1 MSWLRSSPLRQ
12 SFTKSAPGSGGG
24 SGARYGSGGS
34 SGGLSVIRPFD
45 ATECDPKACYDSF
58 CIHWQQAYEI
68 IQRSEN
74 YRSQSHDDV
83 LGVVTHLDHM
93 VTLLLV
99 ELHHC
104 NKLSLPGQPTP
115 PAPCLE
121 HLLSE
126 NLLDKLYEW
135 GIKTGRYANAVRL
148 EQLKLYEQLVSHS
161 RHQLLVHEPFLR
173 PLLKLL
179 ASSQNEIYPPDVEKR
194 LVILLNQ
201 LCVVLMQNVHLLD
214 LFFFSTSQTQAA
226 NGGQK
231 QQQQQNGCHTNFII
245 FSLLI
250 PYVHREGSLGHQA
263 RDALLLCMAL
273 SQKNSNVGTYIATY
287 SSICPVLV
295 TGLGGLYSRLPNQ
308 IDIRTADWYRIT
320 TDDVT
325 ELPEL
330 TLFMNSLEFCN
341 AVVQVAHAMIRQQLL
356 DFLYQ
361 GFLVPVLG
369 PAILQSFKGQ
379 GQFQTNVESQ
389 VSAMAYFDLIVRS
402 ISEPGLIQL
411 VIRFLLD
418 EEKFD
423 GQRILDVLVERLNS
437 NDPRLC
443 MVTLSLFDS
452 LLSLNCEDIMLEL
465 MLKYLLPCKHVP
477 ISHRFK
483 INRVD
488 PYTQAVEYFLNIT
501 PDIMRKVNSVL
512 SLNNANP
519 TNLSVG
525 GAPVP
530 LSSNNRSMGMVGV
543 GAGSSNLN
551 VSKTVGANWNHYG
564 LNTGETLLAN
574 YQAYLLDARNRIAQ
588 CKHACDQ
595 WNNVY
600 RYQKL
605 SKASLTPSATASGP
619 SSLTMTGTGPTDES
633 GAPGVIGRSVKVQL
647 IKDFLQE
654 FSTSGEQQESG
665 TADRGGAVAPS
676 AIMFSGGVGLTSA
689 GKQQLDSLQSIG
701 DSSGYESLNIFS
713 QSTASGD
720 QGQPQPPIGS
730 LLGDAG
736 QQQQQQH
743 PSRRIDS
750 WKVSSVREEL
760 IGDLD
765 LSEDLFAQGT
775 VSLGPFLTAIWG
787 KLQTFTSNCLYVNLH
802 LTGLI
807 SHLTHYPLPLLHSI
821 LLRPDIPTTSD
832 TPSFHQVLKI
842 LKQQIDAELPDTDEA
857 LEIVDVARS
866 FLVDREFRLVNM
878 RKNAIEASSGVATG
892 GRQSGSLY
900 GSGGG
905 GGGGAGIVG
914 GSMMTSNLSQTTP
927 MQLTP
932 SSSYDPFKRQ
942 DSKRKSISNSFSN
955 IFRRPGSVASSG
967 IAQIVE
973 FFTGSSNGSN
983 NNGFNQSPNGRSN
996 SGASGQ
1002 GSISNSS
1009 SGSNQYPNSST
1020 SHPPMNGLLLG
1031 GVRRELREAETQFMP
1046 MATDTPL
1053 NGRLAAS
1060 APVGSLELG
1069 SNELASRHPSATSP
1083 AGGTSSHEHGLANY
1097 SVGSERQLNLA
1108 IGAVLLDE
1116 WLRELSAITQEQ
1128 CIMMLSE
1135 QVQQQQQQ
1143 QQQSQRLS

>member
-12 SFTKSAPGSGGG
+12 SFTKSGHAGNAGTR
-24 SGARYGSGGS
+24 SGAGA
-34 SGGLSVIRPFD
+34 GGLTAIRPFD

-93 VTLLLV
+93 VTLLLM

-104 NKLSLPGQPTP
+104 NKLSLPGQTAP

-214 LFFFSTSQTQAA
+214 LFFFSTTQTQTHSPRAN
-226 NGGQK
+226 NGG
-231 QQQQQNGCHTNFII
+231 HTNFII

-308 IDIRTADWYRIT
+308 IEIKTVDWHRIT

-341 AVVQVAHAMIRQQLL
+341 AVVQVAHTMIRQQLL

-369 PAILQSFKGQ
+369 PAILQQTFKGQ

-402 ISEPGLIQL
+402 ITEPGLIQL
-411 VIRFLLD
+411 VVRFLLD
-418 EEKFD
+418 EDKFD

-437 NDPRLC
+437 NDSRLC

-465 MLKYLLPCKHVP
+465 MLKYLLHCKHVP
-477 ISHRFK
+477 ISHRYK

-512 SLNNANP
+512 SINNNSSGGGHHGANQ
-519 TNLSVG
+519 TGQGNHRVI
-525 GAPVP
+525 ANT
-530 LSSNNRSMGMVGV
+530 SNNNPQ
-543 GAGSSNLN
+543 ANGSPFGGGSANLN
-551 VSKTVGANWNHYG
+551 VSKTIGANWNHYG
-564 LNTGETLLAN
+564 LNTSTGETLLAN
-574 YQAYLLDARNRIAQ
+574 YQAYLLDARTRIAQ

-605 SKASLTPSATASGP
+605 SKANFAVPPGAGSGGRASVATNGGGSSGSNSLDTTIAEDVRALKVQMIKSFLSEF
-619 SSLTMTGTGPTDES
+619 SSTDSGTGGDVSP
-633 GAPGVIGRSVKVQL
+633 AAAAANAI
-647 IKDFLQE
+647 F
-654 FSTSGEQQESG
+654 GEPALVA
-665 TADRGGAVAPS
+665 TGG
-676 AIMFSGGVGLTSA
+676 SGG
-689 GKQQLDSLQSIG
+689 KQLDSLQSIG
-701 DSSGYESLNIFS
+701 DSSGYESLNVFTH
-713 QSTASGD
+713 STSE
-720 QGQPQPPIGS
+720 P
-730 LLGDAG
+730 L
-736 QQQQQQH
+736 
-743 PSRRIDS
+743 PSAMMTLPAEPKLQRIDS
-750 WKVSSVREEL
+750 WKVSNVREEP

-787 KLQTFTSNCLYVNLH
+787 KLQTFTSNCMYVNLH

-807 SHLTHYPLPLLHSI
+807 SHLTLFPLPLLHSI

-842 LKQQIDAELPDTDEA
+842 LKQQIDAELPDTDES
-857 LEIVDVARS
+857 LEIADVART

-878 RKNAIEASSGVATG
+878 RKNAIESAASGK
-892 GRQSGSLY
+892 LLN
-900 GSGGG
+900 GGG
-905 GGGGAGIVG
+905 
-914 GSMMTSNLSQTTP
+914 SSMTSSLSQTTP

-942 DSKRKSISNSFSN
+942 DSKRKSITNSFSN
-955 IFRRPGSVASSG
+955 IFRRPGSV
-967 IAQIVE
+967 
-973 FFTGSSNGSN
+973 GSSNG
-983 NNGFNQSPNGRSN
+983 NGLNHSPNGRHTQS
-996 SGASGQ
+996 A
-1002 GSISNSS
+1002 
-1009 SGSNQYPNSST
+1009 SST
-1020 SHPPMNGLLLG
+1020 GATGHQQQPMSPGGGYHPPTSGLLVG
-1031 GVRRELREAETQFMP
+1031 GGGGRRESREAETQFMSF
-1046 MATDTPL
+1046 DTPSSA
-1053 NGRLAAS
+1053 GAAAS
-1060 APVGSLELG
+1060 AAGGPTGMAAASGGNEQHLHAANSLEQ
-1069 SNELASRHPSATSP
+1069 
-1083 AGGTSSHEHGLANY
+1083 HGLANY
-1097 SVGSERQLNLA
+1097 SVGASERQLNLA

-1135 QVQQQQQQ
+1135 QVQQQR
-1143 QQQSQRLS
+1143 QRTS

>member
-12 SFTKSAPGSGGG
+12 SFSKSGNNSNSNGGG
-24 SGARYGSGGS
+24 SANDRSRSGAGG
-34 SGGLSVIRPFD
+34 GGLSSVIRPFD

-68 IQRSEN
+68 IQRSE
-74 YRSQSHDDV
+74 SHDDV

-214 LFFFSTSQTQAA
+214 LFFFSTTQTQQSHHAS
-226 NGGQK
+226 NGG
-231 QQQQQNGCHTNFII
+231 HTNFII

-308 IDIRTADWYRIT
+308 IEIKTVDWYRIT

-341 AVVQVAHAMIRQQLL
+341 AVVQVAHTMIRQQLL

-369 PAILQSFKGQ
+369 PAILQ
-379 GQFQTNVESQ
+379 TNVESQ

-402 ISEPGLIQL
+402 ITEPGLIQI

-437 NDPRLC
+437 NDSRLC

-465 MLKYLLPCKHVP
+465 MLKYLLHCKHVP
-477 ISHRFK
+477 ISHRYK

-501 PDIMRKVNSVL
+501 PDIMKKVNSVL
-512 SLNNANP
+512 SINN
-519 TNLSVG
+519 G
-525 GAPVP
+525 GLASNGA
-530 LSSNNRSMGMVGV
+530 SSAA
-543 GAGSSNLN
+543 AGQPA
-551 VSKTVGANWNHYG
+551 VVATAKTIGANWNHYG
-564 LNTGETLLAN
+564 LNTTTGETLLAN
-574 YQAYLLDARNRIAQ
+574 YQAYLLDARNRIVQ

-605 SKASLTPSATASGP
+605 SKANFT
-619 SSLTMTGTGPTDES
+619 
-633 GAPGVIGRSVKVQL
+633 GAPNVAANGAGS
-647 IKDFLQE
+647 
-654 FSTSGEQQESG
+654 SGQNSLVNPEDVR
-665 TADRGGAVAPS
+665 A
-676 AIMFSGGVGLTSA
+676 L
-689 GKQQLDSLQSIG
+689 KQLDSLQSIG
-701 DSSGYESLNIFS
+701 DSSGYESLNVFS
-713 QSTASGD
+713 QTSNDLVAPGTM
-720 QGQPQPPIGS
+720 PQEPQ
-730 LLGDAG
+730 LK
-736 QQQQQQH
+736 QQQQ
-743 PSRRIDS
+743 RIDA
-750 WKVSSVREEL
+750 WKVSSVREEP

-807 SHLTHYPLPLLHSI
+807 THLTLFPLPLLHSI

-842 LKQQIDAELPDTDEA
+842 LKQQIDAELPDTDES
-857 LEIVDVARS
+857 LEIVDMARS

-878 RKNAIEASSGVATG
+878 RKNAIESAASGK
-892 GRQSGSLY
+892 LLN
-900 GSGGG
+900 GGG
-905 GGGGAGIVG
+905 
-914 GSMMTSNLSQTTP
+914 SSMTSSLSQTTP

-942 DSKRKSISNSFSN
+942 DGKRKSISNSFSN
-955 IFRRPGSVASSG
+955 IFRRPGSVGKNPPSFPSR
-967 IAQIVE
+967 
-973 FFTGSSNGSN
+973 SSNSN
-983 NNGFNQSPNGRSN
+983 GLNHSPNGRQQPQSYTP
-996 SGASGQ
+996 ASMNVPSPVGQ
-1002 GSISNSS
+1002 QQHQHQSVSS
-1009 SGSNQYPNSST
+1009 VM
-1020 SHPPMNGLLLG
+1020 PPSGLLIG
-1031 GVRRELREAETQFMP
+1031 SSRRESREAETQFMSI
-1046 MATDTPL
+1046 DTSSL
-1053 NGRLAAS
+1053 QAGGIN
-1060 APVGSLELG
+1060 APSGHVSNG
-1069 SNELASRHPSATSP
+1069 SNGNDLLHPHSL
-1083 AGGTSSHEHGLANY
+1083 EHGLTSY

-1116 WLRELSAITQEQ
+1116 WLRELSAVTQEQ

-1135 QVQQQQQQ
+1135 QVQQ
-1143 QQQSQRLS
+1143 

>member
-12 SFTKSAPGSGGG
+12 SFSKSSNSANDRAR
-24 SGARYGSGGS
+24 SGAGG
-34 SGGLSVIRPFD
+34 GGLSVIRPFD

-104 NKLSLPGQPTP
+104 NKLSLPGQAAP

-214 LFFFSTSQTQAA
+214 LFFFSTTQTQQSNHSS
-226 NGGQK
+226 NGG
-231 QQQQQNGCHTNFII
+231 HTNFII

-308 IDIRTADWYRIT
+308 IEIKTIDWYRIT

-325 ELPEL
+325 EMPEL

-341 AVVQVAHAMIRQQLL
+341 AVVQVAHTMIRQQLL

-369 PAILQSFKGQ
+369 PAILQTFKGQ

-402 ISEPGLIQL
+402 ITEPGLIQL

-437 NDPRLC
+437 NDSRLC

-465 MLKYLLPCKHVP
+465 MLKYLLQCKHVP
-477 ISHRFK
+477 ISHRYK

-501 PDIMRKVNSVL
+501 PDIMKKVNSVL
-512 SLNNANP
+512 SINNGGIGSGSTAGQSAPPLGNHRTHGLGASNNHNHNNHANNGGGNSNNA
-519 TNLSVG
+519 
-525 GAPVP
+525 
-530 LSSNNRSMGMVGV
+530 
-543 GAGSSNLN
+543 NLN
-551 VSKTVGANWNHYG
+551 VSKTIGANWNHYG
-564 LNTGETLLAN
+564 MNTSTGETLLAN
-574 YQAYLLDARNRIAQ
+574 YQAYLLDARNRIVQ

-605 SKASLTPSATASGP
+605 SKANFSLPQPAGVGPATNGNGGG
-619 SSLTMTGTGPTDES
+619 SSQSDSIVNPEDVRAL
-633 GAPGVIGRSVKVQL
+633 KVQM
-647 IKDFLQE
+647 IKDFLRE
-654 FSTSGEQQESG
+654 FSIDSGIGECDSQQHAPVTGTSS
-665 TADRGGAVAPS
+665 TASS
-676 AIMFSGGVGLTSA
+676 AIMFGGPMAPSGG
-689 GKQQLDSLQSIG
+689 KQLDSLQSIG
-701 DSSGYESLNIFS
+701 DSSGYESLNVFS
-713 QSTASGD
+713 QATNELA
-720 QGQPQPPIGS
+720 PVAAPPD
-730 LLGDAG
+730 LAQLK
-736 QQQQQQH
+736 QQQ
-743 PSRRIDS
+743 RIDA
-750 WKVSSVREEL
+750 WKVSSVREEAL
-760 IGDLD
+760 GDLD

-807 SHLTHYPLPLLHSI
+807 SHLTFFPLPLLHSI

-842 LKQQIDAELPDTDEA
+842 LKQQIDAELPDTDES
-857 LEIVDVARS
+857 LEIVDMARS

-878 RKNAIEASSGVATG
+878 RKNAIESAASGK
-892 GRQSGSLY
+892 LLN
-900 GSGGG
+900 GGG
-905 GGGGAGIVG
+905 
-914 GSMMTSNLSQTTP
+914 SSMTSSLSQTTP

-942 DSKRKSISNSFSN
+942 DGKRKSISNSFSN

-967 IAQIVE
+967 LAQIVE
-973 FFTGSSNGSN
+973 FFTGSSSNGMN
-983 NNGFNQSPNGRSN
+983 HSPNGRQPQSFT
-996 SGASGQ
+996 STSMVG
-1002 GSISNSS
+1002 
-1009 SGSNQYPNSST
+1009 SGSNQQQHQQLGGSST
-1020 SHPPMNGLLLG
+1020 GNHPVTPPSGLLIG
-1031 GVRRELREAETQFMP
+1031 SSRRESREAETQFMSI
-1046 MATDTPL
+1046 DTTTPS
-1053 NGRLAAS
+1053 NGLIGANAGNDHAS
-1060 APVGSLELG
+1060 SSL
-1069 SNELASRHPSATSP
+1069 
-1083 AGGTSSHEHGLANY
+1083 EHGLANY

-1116 WLRELSAITQEQ
+1116 WLRELSAVTQEQ

-1135 QVQQQQQQ
+1135 QVQQPAR
-1143 QQQSQRLS
+1143 SAS

>member
-12 SFTKSAPGSGGG
+12 SFTKSTPGSGGG
-24 SGARYGSGGS
+24 GNGARYGSASGSGGAG
-34 SGGLSVIRPFD
+34 SGGLSIIRPFD

-226 NGGQK
+226 NGSQK
-231 QQQQQNGCHTNFII
+231 QQQQNGCHTNFII

-369 PAILQSFKGQ
+369 PAILQ
-379 GQFQTNVESQ
+379 TNVESQ

-519 TNLSVG
+519 TNLPI

-530 LSSNNRSMGMVGV
+530 LSSNIRSMGGT
-543 GAGSSNLN
+543 GSSNLN

-605 SKASLTPSATASGP
+605 SKASLTPSAAASGP
-619 SSLTMTGTGPTDES
+619 SSLTTAPTDES
-633 GAPGVIGRSVKVQL
+633 GAPVGRSVKVQL

-654 FSTSGEQQESG
+654 FSTSSDQQESG
-665 TADRGGAVAPS
+665 TAERGAAVAPS
-676 AIMFSGGVGLTSA
+676 AIMFGGVGLTNT

-713 QSTASGD
+713 QSTTCSD
-720 QGQPQPPIGS
+720 QVQPQPQIGC

-736 QQQQQQH
+736 QQQQQQ
-743 PSRRIDS
+743 PPRRIDS
-750 WKVSSVREEL
+750 WKISSVREEL

-878 RKNAIEASSGVATG
+878 RKNAIEATSGTGIG
-892 GRQSGSLY
+892 GRQSLYNGS
-900 GSGGG
+900 GVGGG
-905 GGGGAGIVG
+905 GTGSAG
-914 GSMMTSNLSQTTP
+914 GSMMTSSLSQTTP

-955 IFRRPGSVASSG
+955 IFRRPGSV
-967 IAQIVE
+967 
-973 FFTGSSNGSN
+973 GSSNGSS
-983 NNGFNQSPNGRSN
+983 NNGFNQSPNGRSH

-1002 GSISNSS
+1002 GSITSSS
-1009 SGSNQYPNSST
+1009 SGTNQYPNSSG
-1020 SHPPMNGLLLG
+1020 HPPTNGLLLG
-1031 GVRRELREAETQFMP
+1031 GARRELREAETQFMP
-1046 MATDTPL
+1046 MATDTPV

-1060 APVGSLELG
+1060 TPVGPLEQG
-1069 SNELASRHPSATSP
+1069 SNELTSRHPSATSP
-1083 AGGTSSHEHGLANY
+1083 AGGPSSHEHGLANY

-1135 QVQQQQQQ
+1135 QVQQQH
-1143 QQQSQRLS
+1143 QQSQARLS

>member
-12 SFTKSAPGSGGG
+12 SFSKSGNNSNNNGSGSANDRSR
-24 SGARYGSGGS
+24 SGAGG
-34 SGGLSVIRPFD
+34 GGLSSVIRPFD

-214 LFFFSTSQTQAA
+214 LFFFSTTQTQQSHHAS
-226 NGGQK
+226 NGG
-231 QQQQQNGCHTNFII
+231 HTNFII

-308 IDIRTADWYRIT
+308 IEIKTVDWYRIT

-341 AVVQVAHAMIRQQLL
+341 AVVQVAHTMIRQQLL

-369 PAILQSFKGQ
+369 PAILQ
-379 GQFQTNVESQ
+379 TNVESQ

-402 ISEPGLIQL
+402 ITEPGLIQI

-437 NDPRLC
+437 NDSRLC

-465 MLKYLLPCKHVP
+465 MLKYLLHCKHVP
-477 ISHRFK
+477 ISHRYK

-501 PDIMRKVNSVL
+501 PDIMKKVNSVL
-512 SLNNANP
+512 SINN
-519 TNLSVG
+519 G
-525 GAPVP
+525 GLASNGA
-530 LSSNNRSMGMVGV
+530 SSAAAGQPAVVATALGNHRTLTERG
-543 GAGSSNLN
+543 GSSSANLN
-551 VSKTVGANWNHYG
+551 VSKTIGANWNHYG
-564 LNTGETLLAN
+564 LNTTTGETLLAN
-574 YQAYLLDARNRIAQ
+574 YQAYLLDARNRIVQ

-605 SKASLTPSATASGP
+605 SKANFT
-619 SSLTMTGTGPTDES
+619 
-633 GAPGVIGRSVKVQL
+633 GAPNVAANGAGS
-647 IKDFLQE
+647 
-654 FSTSGEQQESG
+654 SGQNSLVNPEDVR
-665 TADRGGAVAPS
+665 A
-676 AIMFSGGVGLTSA
+676 L
-689 GKQQLDSLQSIG
+689 KLDSLQSIG
-701 DSSGYESLNIFS
+701 DSSGYESLNVFS
-713 QSTASGD
+713 QTSNDLVAPGTM
-720 QGQPQPPIGS
+720 PQEPQMK
-730 LLGDAG
+730 
-736 QQQQQQH
+736 QQQQ
-743 PSRRIDS
+743 RIDA
-750 WKVSSVREEL
+750 WKVSSVREEP

-807 SHLTHYPLPLLHSI
+807 THLTLFPLPLLHSI

-842 LKQQIDAELPDTDEA
+842 LKQQIDAELPDTDES
-857 LEIVDVARS
+857 LEIVDMARS

-878 RKNAIEASSGVATG
+878 RKNAIESAASGK
-892 GRQSGSLY
+892 LLN
-900 GSGGG
+900 GGG
-905 GGGGAGIVG
+905 
-914 GSMMTSNLSQTTP
+914 SSMTSSLSQTTP

-942 DSKRKSISNSFSN
+942 DGKRKSISNSFSN
-955 IFRRPGSVASSG
+955 IFRRPGSV
-967 IAQIVE
+967 
-973 FFTGSSNGSN
+973 GSSNG
-983 NNGFNQSPNGRSN
+983 NGLNHSPNGRQQPQSYTP
-996 SGASGQ
+996 ASMNVPSPVGQ
-1002 GSISNSS
+1002 QQHQSVSS
-1009 SGSNQYPNSST
+1009 VT
-1020 SHPPMNGLLLG
+1020 PPSGLLIG
-1031 GVRRELREAETQFMP
+1031 SSRRESREAETQFMSI
-1046 MATDTPL
+1046 DT
-1053 NGRLAAS
+1053 S
-1060 APVGSLELG
+1060 SLQAGG
-1069 SNELASRHPSATSP
+1069 SNA
-1083 AGGTSSHEHGLANY
+1083 AGGHPVSNGANGNDLLHPLHPHSLEHGLTSY

-1116 WLRELSAITQEQ
+1116 WLRELSAVTQEQ

-1135 QVQQQQQQ
+1135 QVQQQQPPARTA
-1143 QQQSQRLS
+1143 S

>member
-24 SGARYGSGGS
+24 NGSRYGSGSGG
-34 SGGLSVIRPFD
+34 GGLSVIRPFD

-226 NGGQK
+226 NSGLK
-231 QQQQQNGCHTNFII
+231 QQQTANDCHTNFII

-519 TNLSVG
+519 TNLLV

-530 LSSNNRSMGMVGV
+530 LSSNNRSMGMMGTVGIV
-543 GAGSSNLN
+543 GSNNLN

-605 SKASLTPSATASGP
+605 SKTSLTPSAAASGP
-619 SSLTMTGTGPTDES
+619 SSLTMTIAPTDES
-633 GAPGVIGRSVKVQL
+633 GAPIGRSVKVQL

-654 FSTSGEQQESG
+654 FSTSSDQQESG
-665 TADRGGAVAPS
+665 TVERGAVVAPS
-676 AIMFSGGVGLTSA
+676 AIMFGGVGLTSG

-713 QSTASGD
+713 QSTMSSEH
-720 QGQPQPPIGS
+720 QLQPQPQIGS

-736 QQQQQQH
+736 QQQQH
-743 PSRRIDS
+743 PPRRIDS
-750 WKVSSVREEL
+750 WKISSVREEL

-878 RKNAIEASSGVATG
+878 RKNAIETTSGTVTA
-892 GRQSGSLY
+892 GRQPLY
-900 GSGGG
+900 NGSGGRG
-905 GGGGAGIVG
+905 GTGSAG
-914 GSMMTSNLSQTTP
+914 GSMMTSSLSQTTP

-973 FFTGSSNGSN
+973 FFTGSSNGNS
-983 NNGFNQSPNGRSN
+983 NNGFNQSPNGRSP

-1002 GSISNSS
+1002 GSMSNSS
-1009 SGSNQYPNSST
+1009 SGANSNN
-1020 SHPPMNGLLLG
+1020 HPPTNGLLLG
-1031 GVRRELREAETQFMP
+1031 GGRRELREAETQFMP
-1046 MATDTPL
+1046 MAADTPV

-1060 APVGSLELG
+1060 APDGPLELG
-1069 SNELASRHPSATSP
+1069 SNEPASRHPSATSP
-1083 AGGTSSHEHGLANY
+1083 GGGTSSHEHGLANY

-1135 QVQQQQQQ
+1135 QVHQ

>member
-12 SFTKSAPGSGGG
+12 SFGKSGGG
-24 SGARYGSGGS
+24 SGSSGRGS
-34 SGGLSVIRPFD
+34 SSTNGTVRAFD
-45 ATECDPKACYDSF
+45 ASECDPKACYDSF

-74 YRSQSHDDV
+74 NRGQSHDDV

-104 NKLSLPGQPTP
+104 NKLSLPGAPAP
-115 PAPCLE
+115 AAPCLE

-135 GIKTGRYANAVRL
+135 GVKTGRYANAVRL

-173 PLLKLL
+173 PLLKIL

-214 LFFFSTSQTQAA
+214 LFFFSTA
-226 NGGQK
+226 
-231 QQQQQNGCHTNFII
+231 QQQNGSGGHTNFII

-308 IDIRTADWYRIT
+308 IDIKTIDWYRIT

-325 ELPEL
+325 EMQEL

-341 AVVQVAHAMIRQQLL
+341 AVVQVAHSMIRQQLL

-369 PAILQSFKGQ
+369 PAILQTFKGR
-379 GQFQTNVESQ
+379 GHLQTNVESQ
-389 VSAMAYFDLIVRS
+389 VSAMAYLDLIVRS
-402 ISEPGLIQL
+402 VTEPGLIQI
-411 VIRFLLD
+411 VVKFLLD

-437 NDPRLC
+437 NDSRLC
-443 MVTLSLFDS
+443 MISLSLFDT

-465 MLKYLLPCKHVP
+465 ILKYLLSCQHVP

-483 INRVD
+483 VNRVD
-488 PYTQAVEYFLNIT
+488 PYSNAVEYFLNTT
-501 PDIMRKVNSVL
+501 PEIMKKVNNVL
-512 SLNNANP
+512 SINNNNNYNQSP
-519 TNLSVG
+519 MIGSGVT
-525 GAPVP
+525 
-530 LSSNNRSMGMVGV
+530 SNSQSGRNI
-543 GAGSSNLN
+543 
-551 VSKTVGANWNHYG
+551 SKTIGANWNHYG
-564 LNTGETLLAN
+564 INTGETLLAN
-574 YQAYLLDARNRIAQ
+574 YQAYLLEARNRIVQ

-595 WNNVY
+595 WNNMY

-605 SKASLTPSATASGP
+605 SKLVNNSNSVGPNGSGTVTSEDVQAYKVQMIKNFLAEFTTGPDSAVDLTAADIDR
-619 SSLTMTGTGPTDES
+619 SSQCQSPAGMFGTGGGMHGSHLMAT
-633 GAPGVIGRSVKVQL
+633 
-647 IKDFLQE
+647 
-654 FSTSGEQQESG
+654 TS
-665 TADRGGAVAPS
+665 
-676 AIMFSGGVGLTSA
+676 
-689 GKQQLDSLQSIG
+689 KQLDSLQSLG
-701 DSSGYESLNIFS
+701 DSSGYESLNI
-713 QSTASGD
+713 TNLGT
-720 QGQPQPPIGS
+720 GS
-730 LLGDAG
+730 EDG
-736 QQQQQQH
+736 
-743 PSRRIDS
+743 RRHET
-750 WKVSSVREEL
+750 WKVSSVKEET
-760 IGDLD
+760 IVDLD

-807 SHLTHYPLPLLHSI
+807 SHLSWFPLPLLHSI

-842 LKQQIDAELPDTDEA
+842 LKQQIDAELPDCDES

-866 FLVDREFRLVNM
+866 FLVDREFRLINM
-878 RKNAIEASSGVATG
+878 RKNAIESNPNSS
-892 GRQSGSLY
+892 RLLLLN
-900 GSGGG
+900 
-905 GGGGAGIVG
+905 GGAGPSGTV
-914 GSMMTSNLSQTTP
+914 SMTSSLSQTTP

-932 SSSYDPFKRQ
+932 SSSYDPFKRN
-942 DSKRKSISNSFSN
+942 DSKRKSISNSFSS
-955 IFRRPGSVASSG
+955 IFRRPGSSASSG
-967 IAQIVE
+967 IAQVFQ
-973 FFTGSSNGSN
+973 FFTGGGSN
-983 NNGFNQSPNGRSN
+983 SNNSPASHQSSATPSP
-996 SGASGQ
+996 A
-1002 GSISNSS
+1002 GSQQYLSSNSS
-1009 SGSNQYPNSST
+1009 GVSSFMGSS
-1020 SHPPMNGLLLG
+1020 
-1031 GVRRELREAETQFMP
+1031 RRDSREAETQFVDHP
-1046 MATDTPL
+1046 SSLGGPTASSLTATGSPH
-1053 NGRLAAS
+1053 N
-1060 APVGSLELG
+1060 SLEYSLVNING
-1069 SNELASRHPSATSP
+1069 SIV
-1083 AGGTSSHEHGLANY
+1083 GGI
-1097 SVGSERQLNLA
+1097 GSERQRDLA
-1108 IGAVLLDE
+1108 VSAVVLDE
-1116 WLRELSAITQEQ
+1116 WLKELSAITQEQ
-1128 CIMMLSE
+1128 CIMMVSDQVLS
-1135 QVQQQQQQ
+1135 QKLGKT
-1143 QQQSQRLS
+1143 S

>member
-12 SFTKSAPGSGGG
+12 SFSKSSNSANDRAR
-24 SGARYGSGGS
+24 SGAGG
-34 SGGLSVIRPFD
+34 GGLSVIRPFD

-104 NKLSLPGQPTP
+104 NKLSLPGQAAP

-214 LFFFSTSQTQAA
+214 LFFFSTTQTQQSNHSS
-226 NGGQK
+226 NGG
-231 QQQQQNGCHTNFII
+231 HTNFII

-308 IDIRTADWYRIT
+308 IEIKTIDWYRIT

-341 AVVQVAHAMIRQQLL
+341 AVVQVAHTMIRQQLL

-369 PAILQSFKGQ
+369 PAILQTFKGQ

-402 ISEPGLIQL
+402 ITEPGLIQL

-437 NDPRLC
+437 NDSRLC

-465 MLKYLLPCKHVP
+465 MLKYLLQCKHVP
-477 ISHRFK
+477 ISHRYK

-501 PDIMRKVNSVL
+501 PDIMKKVNSVL
-512 SLNNANP
+512 SINNGGMGTGSTAGQNAPPLGNQRTHGHNNNHTNNGGGNSNNA
-519 TNLSVG
+519 
-525 GAPVP
+525 
-530 LSSNNRSMGMVGV
+530 
-543 GAGSSNLN
+543 NLN
-551 VSKTVGANWNHYG
+551 VSKTIGANWNHYG
-564 LNTGETLLAN
+564 MNTTTGETLLAN
-574 YQAYLLDARNRIAQ
+574 YQAYLLDARNRIVQ

-605 SKASLTPSATASGP
+605 SKANFSLPQPTGAGTATNGNGGG
-619 SSLTMTGTGPTDES
+619 SSNSDSIVNPEDVRAL
-633 GAPGVIGRSVKVQL
+633 KVQM
-647 IKDFLQE
+647 IKDFLRE
-654 FSTSGEQQESG
+654 FSIDSGIGECDSQQHAPVTGTSS
-665 TADRGGAVAPS
+665 TASS
-676 AIMFSGGVGLTSA
+676 AIMFGGSMAPSSG
-689 GKQQLDSLQSIG
+689 KQLDSLQSIG
-701 DSSGYESLNIFS
+701 DSSGYESLNVFS
-713 QSTASGD
+713 QATNEMVPVAA
-720 QGQPQPPIGS
+720 PQD
-730 LLGDAG
+730 LAQLK
-736 QQQQQQH
+736 QQQ
-743 PSRRIDS
+743 RVDA
-750 WKVSSVREEL
+750 WKVSSVREEPM
-760 IGDLD
+760 GDLD

-807 SHLTHYPLPLLHSI
+807 THLTFFPLPLLHSI

-842 LKQQIDAELPDTDEA
+842 LKQQIDAELPDTDES
-857 LEIVDVARS
+857 LEIVDMARS

-878 RKNAIEASSGVATG
+878 RKNAIESAASGK
-892 GRQSGSLY
+892 LLN
-900 GSGGG
+900 GGG
-905 GGGGAGIVG
+905 
-914 GSMMTSNLSQTTP
+914 SSMTSSLSQTTP

-942 DSKRKSISNSFSN
+942 DGKRKSISNSFSN

-967 IAQIVE
+967 LAQIVE
-973 FFTGSSNGSN
+973 FFTGSSN
-983 NNGFNQSPNGRSN
+983 NGLNHSPNVRQPQSFTATSMVG
-996 SGASGQ
+996 
-1002 GSISNSS
+1002 
-1009 SGSNQYPNSST
+1009 SGSNQQQPLGGSST
-1020 SHPPMNGLLLG
+1020 GNHPVAPPSGLLIG
-1031 GVRRELREAETQFMP
+1031 SSRRESREAETQFMSV
-1046 MATDTPL
+1046 DTTTPS
-1053 NGRLAAS
+1053 NGLIGPNAGNDHPNS
-1060 APVGSLELG
+1060 SLD
-1069 SNELASRHPSATSP
+1069 
-1083 AGGTSSHEHGLANY
+1083 HGLANY

-1116 WLRELSAITQEQ
+1116 WLRELSAVTQEQ

-1135 QVQQQQQQ
+1135 QVQQPAR
-1143 QQQSQRLS
+1143 SAS

>member
-12 SFTKSAPGSGGG
+12 SFTKSGHSGNASSRSGAGGG
-24 SGARYGSGGS
+24 GG
-34 SGGLSVIRPFD
+34 GGLAGIRPFD
-45 ATECDPKACYDSF
+45 ATDCDPKACYDSF

-68 IQRSEN
+68 IVRSEN

-93 VTLLLV
+93 VTLLLM

-104 NKLSLPGQPTP
+104 NKLSLPGQTAP

-214 LFFFSTSQTQAA
+214 LFFFSTTQTQTHSQQTS
-226 NGGQK
+226 NGG
-231 QQQQQNGCHTNFII
+231 HTNFII

-308 IDIRTADWYRIT
+308 IEIKTVDWYRIT

-341 AVVQVAHAMIRQQLL
+341 AVVQVAHTMIRQQLL

-369 PAILQSFKGQ
+369 PAILQ
-379 GQFQTNVESQ
+379 TNVESQ

-402 ISEPGLIQL
+402 ITEPGLIQL
-411 VIRFLLD
+411 VVRFLLD

-437 NDPRLC
+437 NDSRLC

-465 MLKYLLPCKHVP
+465 MLKYLLHCKHVP
-477 ISHRFK
+477 ISHRYK

-512 SLNNANP
+512 SINNNNNN
-519 TNLSVG
+519 TNTNGLGASQSG
-525 GAPVP
+525 GANQRVMTPP
-530 LSSNNRSMGMVGV
+530 GNTNNNTTPGPTSANGLNM
-543 GAGSSNLN
+543 N
-551 VSKTVGANWNHYG
+551 VSKTIGANWNHYG
-564 LNTGETLLAN
+564 LNTTTGETLLAN
-574 YQAYLLDARNRIAQ
+574 YQAYLLDARTRIAQ

-605 SKASLTPSATASGP
+605 SKANFVSLSSAGPSATPPNGGSAGNSLENAEDVRTLKVQMIKSFLSEFSIDSGTSGSIVGDQSVGVGTGTTSSASMFGGAGLVAATASG
-619 SSLTMTGTGPTDES
+619 
-633 GAPGVIGRSVKVQL
+633 
-647 IKDFLQE
+647 
-654 FSTSGEQQESG
+654 
-665 TADRGGAVAPS
+665 
-676 AIMFSGGVGLTSA
+676 
-689 GKQQLDSLQSIG
+689 GKQLDSLQSIG
-701 DSSGYESLNIFS
+701 DSSGYESLNVFS
-713 QSTASGD
+713 QSTSEQLPA
-720 QGQPQPPIGS
+720 PLVLPPEPK
-730 LLGDAG
+730 L
-736 QQQQQQH
+736 Q
-743 PSRRIDS
+743 RVDS
-750 WKVSSVREEL
+750 WKISNVREEP

-787 KLQTFTSNCLYVNLH
+787 KLQTFTSNCMYVNLH

-807 SHLTHYPLPLLHSI
+807 SHLTLFPLPLLHSI

-842 LKQQIDAELPDTDEA
+842 LKQQIDAELPDTDES
-857 LEIVDVARS
+857 LEIADVART

-878 RKNAIEASSGVATG
+878 RKNAIESAA
-892 GRQSGSLY
+892 
-900 GSGGG
+900 SGGKLLNG
-905 GGGGAGIVG
+905 GG
-914 GSMMTSNLSQTTP
+914 SSMTSSLSQTTP

-942 DSKRKSISNSFSN
+942 DSKRKSITNSFSN
-955 IFRRPGSVASSG
+955 IFRRPGSV
-967 IAQIVE
+967 
-973 FFTGSSNGSN
+973 GSSNG
-983 NNGFNQSPNGRSN
+983 NGLSHSPNGRHTQSLT
-996 SGASGQ
+996 A
-1002 GSISNSS
+1002 GSSTNAS
-1009 SGSNQYPNSST
+1009 SGHQQQHQQPLSSPGST
-1020 SHPPMNGLLLG
+1020 GGGGYHPPTSGLLVSG
-1031 GVRRELREAETQFMP
+1031 GGRRESREAETQFMSYETP
-1046 MATDTPL
+1046 SNAATV
-1053 NGRLAAS
+1053 
-1060 APVGSLELG
+1060 APVHHSSSGMAPAAMGGGNNELHLHGNSLE
-1069 SNELASRHPSATSP
+1069 HH
-1083 AGGTSSHEHGLANY
+1083 SSLVNY
-1097 SVGSERQLNLA
+1097 SVGASERQLNLA

-1135 QVQQQQQQ
+1135 QVQHQQRMAGVQQRT
-1143 QQQSQRLS
+1143 S